1 MLYSLALIVFFSFAP
16 RVNAATPTPT
26 PPLAQQAAE
35 DAHSLGVVSSGDAN
49 PNITVSSFDDLG
61 GSISV
66 PVTLLWGVEEPPKNS
81 PTYPYYQKISP
92 LMREGLAVITAD
104 TAYTAFLVG
113 PSVDLEA
120 TYAELFLPP
129 VLKDHIVY
137 AQFSPNSG
145 TEATKLL
152 MQSSPIRDLWL
163 VMLGLA
169 TILFALVLIAAGFM
183 VMFRQKIGG
192 QAVVTVGMAIRGLI
206 IGYVGALFSFALG
219 GLFLN
224 ISKFLTFFIAKI
236 FLSRFSQYFQGPGN
250 FMYPNS
256 IWSIVKVFTIGNWPW
271 AKGSHFGAP
280 LGAILKG
287 IYYGAKAG
295 WDSGGGF
302 LGPLG
307 QALKGVAGAVTG
319 LIGGMLA
326 SLILVGLGIF
336 MIFIGFK
343 VVWKLINVYI
353 NMVLQIILAPLIFVA
368 GALPGRE
375 ATIKQWF
382 SKMFIYAVTP
392 PAMFFLLN
400 FAVLLMAADLKGGTP
415 SNQTMDLIS
424 GGTFAGTGVGGII
437 EAVGFT
443 RIIALVIIMMVPKV
457 EDFLRETF
465 GVKGS
470 QTAAQA
476 TAEAKDLLKSTGIP
490 IVSSLM

>member
-81 PTYPYYQKISP
+81 STYPYYQKISP

-129 VLKDHIVY
+129 ALKDHIVY

-236 FLSRFSQYFQGPGN
+236 FLSRFSQYFHGSGD

-256 IWSIVKVFTIGNWPW
+256 IWSIIKVFTLG
-271 AKGSHFGAP
+271 KHFGAP
-280 LGAILKG
+280 IGAILKG
-287 IYYGAKAG
+287 FWQGAQTG
-295 WDSGGGF
+295 WNSGGGL
-302 LGPLG
+302 LGKVV
-307 QALKGVAGAVTG
+307 KGVAGAVTG
-319 LIGGMLA
+319 ILGGLLA
-326 SLILVGLGIF
+326 SLVLLGLGIF

-400 FAVLLMAADLKGGTP
+400 FAVLLMAADLKAGTP

-465 GVKGS
+465 GIKGS